1 MTPAAGPSQSQM
13 FPRQRQPTLNG
24 RDPRLECYQCFKP
37 QVACICVSIE
47 RVANRT
53 SIIILQHP
61 RERFHAIGTVRIAR
75 LALENVRIE
84 GRVPLGRTAPVSGA
98 QLPKER
104 RCSTRQLAR
113 VSWRRCRGRNN
124 PRHLVILD
132 GNVRVH
138 AKKIYDAHQ
147 WLHDLP
153 HVGLTPS
160 EPSRYRIRPEPRAS
174 YVATLEAIVYA
185 LRIIEPE
192 TRGLDGLLRSFAA
205 MVDWQAEYTPRP
217 RRAPSSFFPSTRSGM
232 E

>member
-1 MTPAAGPSQSQM
+1 M
-13 FPRQRQPTLNG
+13 FPRQRQPTLDG

-37 QVACICVSIE
+37 QVACICASIE
-47 RVANRT
+47 RVANHT
-53 SIIILQHP
+53 GIIILQHP

-75 LALENVRIE
+75 LALENL
-84 GRVPLGRTAPVSGA
+84 RVEACSPWEDSSAIRA
-98 QLPKER
+98 QLPEGTALLYPTAGAR
-104 RCSTRQLAR
+104 ELATLR
-113 VSWRRCRGRNN
+113 VEEQ

-132 GNVRVH
+132 GTWFH

-185 LRIIEPE
+185 LRIIEPQ
-192 TRGLDGLLRSFAA
+192 TRGLDGLLRSFSA
-205 MVDWQAEYTPRP
+205 MVDWQAEYTPGAVP
-217 RRAPSSFFPSTRSGM
+217 LPA
-232 E
+232 